1 MSGVSWRDGPGAGF
15 QLPFQIGANGLQ
27 LFGRGCFKAKD
38 QRGLRV
44 GGANESPAIIET
56 DSNSVNRDHF
66 TNHEDSGFL
75 EFVEFVLFCRLDKPV
90 SYCLDH
96 LELHVVRTL

>member
-1 MSGVSWRDGPGAGF
+1 MHLIARMRGGSGRERPGAGF

-27 LFGRGCFKAKD
+27 LFGRGCFEAKD

-56 DSNSVNRDHF
+56 DTNSVYRDHF
-66 TNHEDSGFL
+66 TNHEARD
-75 EFVEFVLFCRLDKPV
+75 
-90 SYCLDH
+90 Y
-96 LELHVVRTL
+96 